1 MPVALLLLH
10 AVLSTASDARKIVKR
25 FICTLFMRVMVE
37 GVDVDPTPR
46 HIPLRLTTTGNV
58 LCNRPAVPVVVK

>member
-1 MPVALLLLH
+1 
-10 AVLSTASDARKIVKR
+10 
-25 FICTLFMRVMVE
+25 MRVMVE

-58 LCNRPAVPVVVK
+58 LCNRPAVPV